1 MDTCLSCQA
10 AIETLLQV
18 EASHLFKSSLAEL
31 TQSGG
36 CGVRAQVVIDQTGGV
51 TDALDDLPRRD
62 LETEAASRID
72 GQSAIDQGQITTD
85 VDAGGTKRI
94 ADPLIRTR
102 LGVLFLPC
110 GRSATGQAPVRLK
123 SLLMN
128 SSTCWAK
135 EVWVSS
141 IGRGSGA

>member
-1 MDTCLSCQA
+1 MFLDDCPMLDELRQFLDEQFVCPGALLGTHVDTCLSCQA

-72 GQSAIDQGQITTD
+72 GQSAIDQG
-85 VDAGGTKRI
+85 VGSRPMSMRAGRKTHCRI
-94 ADPLIRTR
+94 H
-102 LGVLFLPC
+102 
-110 GRSATGQAPVRLK
+110 
-123 SLLMN
+123 
-128 SSTCWAK
+128 
-135 EVWVSS
+135 
-141 IGRGSGA
+141 